1 MGTKGQ
7 IQKLEV
13 GQNKLSH
20 LPIDEST
27 LPLKKSS
34 ASDVCF
40 NTSYV
45 NLVKAVI
52 QQNSLYEFIPL
63 LFSFLVIKSLP

>member
-7 IQKLEV
+7 IQKLEA

-27 LPLKKSS
+27 LQLKK
-34 ASDVCF
+34 
-40 NTSYV
+40 
-45 NLVKAVI
+45 AVPQMYALI
-52 QQNSLYEFIPL
+52 Q
-63 LFSFLVIKSLP
+63 VT